1 MWRDEREMVVL
12 RETFKWHLNKRNN
25 FVTHRD
31 TL

>member
-1 MWRDEREMVVL
+1 MERRDKEIVVL